1 VTTNIYT
8 FRIFKTSFQLNLY
21 QFSLSNSKKSYHQ
34 MVTKSFLP
42 LLFLLLLVSQ
52 IGYAQVNEGIIKFKH
67 TIYFETENMPAAASA
82 NMPNSVESFKKL
94 TFTESVSKYEKDP
107 DVIEAVTDDSE
118 NRSRMMRMFR
128 DRSEKIFYK
137 NIDEEI
143 VLEQQGLF
151 GKEFLISD
159 TIQTF
164 SWKLSAG
171 EQKDILGYTCM
182 KATYKD
188 SIENL
193 IVYFTPQITVPF
205 GPEKYGELPGMIL
218 EIQSAKNHYI
228 ATSIDIKKLETP
240 ISKPSKGE
248 AIERKKFNKLRDEKI
263 KEQREMWG
271 NRGMGRRN

>member
-1 VTTNIYT
+1 MVI
-8 FRIFKTSFQLNLY
+8 K
-21 QFSLSNSKKSYHQ
+21 SLLP
-34 MVTKSFLP
+34 FL
-42 LLFLLLLVSQ
+42 LLLLVSQ
-52 IGYAQVNEGIIKFKH
+52 IGYTQVNEGIIKYKH
-67 TIYFETENMPAAASA
+67 TIYFETENMPPAAAA
-82 NMPNSVESFKKL
+82 NMPKSVESFKKL
-94 TFTESVSKYEKDP
+94 TFTETISKYEKDP
-107 DVIEAVTDDSE
+107 DVLETVTDDSE

-137 NIDEEI
+137 NLDEEI

-159 TIQTF
+159 TIHTF

-182 KATYKD
+182 KAIYKD
-188 SIENL
+188 STENL
-193 IVYFTPQITVPF
+193 IVYFTPQISVPF

-228 ATSIDIKKLETP
+228 ATSIDTNKLETP
-240 ISKPSKGE
+240 ITKPSKGE